1 MRSKFNENES
11 SKLSQLTFDSIYSID
26 PNFTN
31 STTPDYVNIV
41 CNGGDSLDNSKL
53 IDGVVFDADPL
64 SSTMT
69 SDLKSAKIAIIHS
82 PISISNNGIKKEINI
97 DDPLM
102 LSKFRDSEKEL
113 LLKNVDYLIQTG
125 ANVLFSHKTI
135 DDLLTSRL
143 SELGI
148 FTAKRVPLK
157 YIEIYWRQHG

>member
-1 MRSKFNENES
+1 M
-11 SKLSQLTFDSIYSID
+11 
-26 PNFTN
+26 
-31 STTPDYVNIV
+31 

-102 LSKFRDSEKEL
+102 LPKFRDSEKEL
-113 LLKNVDYLIQTG
+113 LLKNVDYLVQIG

-135 DDLLTSRL
+135 DDLLASRL

-148 FTAKRVPLK
+148 FTVKRVPLK
-157 YIEIYWRQHG
+157 YIEMIEKSTGAPMTNNLAELADNNLGYCSNISTLKSMDEKNWIVLPKF